1 MWTFRRQ
8 SLAGGLTMQKRRH
21 TKVEL
26 AAFYVNILLL
36 TFLWVYWRTF
46 EPCHSSDH
54 PCFVIQ
60 QLGRGLGSVFILGV
74 LLMADIVLAIAWI
87 GHRSPAKQRD
97 DEASMSNG
105 TNSSRPR

>member
-1 MWTFRRQ
+1 
-8 SLAGGLTMQKRRH
+8 MQKRRR

-26 AAFYVNILLL
+26 AAFYVNLLLL
-36 TFLWVYWRTF
+36 TSFWVYWRTF

-54 PCFVIQ
+54 PCFVVQ

-87 GHRSPAKQRD
+87 GHRSRAKQRD
-97 DEASMSNG
+97 DGDSVSNEANA
-105 TNSSRPR
+105 RPRQMSG

>member
-1 MWTFRRQ
+1 
-8 SLAGGLTMQKRRH
+8 MQKRRR

-26 AAFYVNILLL
+26 AAFYLNLLLL

-54 PCFVIQ
+54 PCFVVQ
-60 QLGRGLGSVFILGV
+60 QLGRGLGSVFFLGV
-74 LLMADIVLAIAWI
+74 LLMADIVLVMAWF

-97 DEASMSNG
+97 DGTSVSNAG
-105 TNSSRPR
+105 HARRPRQTSG